1 MKKPIIF
8 LFSVAIMFMTSCT
21 KEADL
26 SPDPQLPGGGQSP
39 GTSLACDD
47 QIDPA
52 QLPANIMDHI
62 SANHAG
68 QDVMFAKYDDDEGYF
83 EVYLSGAVELYFS
96 RNGQLLYKDR
106 GIDPVTLPQP
116 ILDYLLREHPG
127 ADIVWAEL
135 DDDEY
140 EILLSNCLELY
151 FDESGRF
158 LYSERD

>member
-8 LFSVAIMFMTSCT
+8 LFSVAIMIMTSCA

-26 SPDPQLPGGGQSP
+26 SPDPQRPGGGQSP

-83 EVYLSGAVELYFS
+83 EVYLSGAVELYLS
-96 RNGQLLYKDR
+96 SNGQLL
-106 GIDPVTLPQP
+106 
-116 ILDYLLREHPG
+116 
-127 ADIVWAEL
+127 
-135 DDDEY
+135 
-140 EILLSNCLELY
+140 
-151 FDESGRF
+151 
-158 LYSERD
+158 